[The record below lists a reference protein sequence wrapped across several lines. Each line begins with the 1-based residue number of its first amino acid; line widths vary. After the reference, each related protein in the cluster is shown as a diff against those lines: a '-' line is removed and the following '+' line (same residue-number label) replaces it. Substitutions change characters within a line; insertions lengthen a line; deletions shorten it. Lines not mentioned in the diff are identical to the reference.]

1 MVRRFGL
8 YFIGV
13 FLGLAMVAAIFG
25 KRVDVLT
32 SWFPQSRMRTEIIE
46 KTKSE
51 TLNECFTKSQLGSD
65 YEGFIEFVNE
75 AHVEF
80 STMERQG
87 ESRIYKVLQTEGS
100 TNYLKLELND
110 SNCTL
115 LAAVNNGKEFLCN

>member
-32 SWFPQSRMRTEIIE
+32 AWFPQSRMRTEIIE

-51 TLNECFTKSQLGSD
+51 TLNECFTASQLGAD
-65 YEGFIEFVNE
+65 YEGFIEFVNG

-80 STMERQG
+80 STMERQD
-87 ESRIYKVLQTEGS
+87 ESRIYKVFQQEGGS
-100 TNYLKLELND
+100 NYLKLELND

-115 LAAVNNGKEFLCN
+115 LSIVNNGKEFTCN